1 MPFPFVSRDRYD
13 ELRAAHMDLLEKYHA
28 LKAAGAVLP
37 PTAKRNEPS
46 TEALEAKRKHDESIA
61 RMAKELAS
69 LPGVSQADARREA
82 ERLRAEAFGADG
94 VPE

>member
-1 MPFPFVSRDRYD
+1 MEQEEKAPPTPAEAERQTHTLSIE
-13 ELRAAHMDLLEKYHA
+13 EL
-28 LKAAGAVLP
+28 LP